1 MKKFFA
7 FFAVA
12 GILSLGMV
20 HSARAQDADIS
31 KGFEQALVS
40 PWQQTR

>member
-20 HSARAQDADIS
+20 PLG
-31 KGFEQALVS
+31 KEVCPEF
-40 PWQQTR
+40 